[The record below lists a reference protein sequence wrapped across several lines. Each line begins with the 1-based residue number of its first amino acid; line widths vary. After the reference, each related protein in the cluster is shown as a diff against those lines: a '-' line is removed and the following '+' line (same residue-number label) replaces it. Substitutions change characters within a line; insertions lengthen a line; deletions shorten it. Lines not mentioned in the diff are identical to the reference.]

1 MRSKSIVIAAA
12 VSAILVTAVVSCG
25 SGSEDDAAPLPQASS
40 PTVTG
45 STSSAPTTVPT
56 ENRRTGDELPAPEL
70 IGTGAWINSQP
81 FTLASR
87 RGEVVLVDFWT
98 FSCIN
103 CKRTL
108 PYLKS
113 WHEKYADSGLVILGV
128 HAPEFNFEKDIENV
142 QEAVEEH
149 GLLYPI
155 VQDNQFSTWR
165 AFKNRYWPTKYLIDK
180 DGYIRF
186 VHIGEGRYEETEQ
199 WIRDLLEE
207 PGTT

>member
-12 VSAILVTAVVSCG
+12 VSALLVTAVVSCG
-25 SGSEDDAAPLPQASS
+25 SDREDETGPLPQTSS
-40 PTVTG
+40 PTVIG
-45 STSSAPTTVPT
+45 SASSTPTTVPT
-56 ENRRTGDELPAPEL
+56 EPGRTGDELPAPEL
-70 IGTGAWINSQP
+70 RGTGAWINSKP

-207 PGTT
+207 PGPT

>member
-45 STSSAPTTVPT
+45 STSSTPTTVPT